1 VYCAHDRQLD
11 FNVALKVLPPGTIAD
26 ETARR
31 LFRKEALAL
40 AKLNHP
46 NIETDF
52 ESSTRRGLVSMFT
65 RLLILASFLACSA
78 GLALAQGGA
87 TGAITGTVH
96 DPSGGTIAGA
106 KVEIVSEATSQ
117 VVRDLTTDSSGSF
130 TATLLPVGSY
140 SVEVSAT
147 GFAKTKFSGALVRV
161 TETTQMT
168 AVLKVTQANEVVTV
182 SAEVTTI
189 NTADAAMGEALGSAA
204 VSTLPLPTQNFQ
216 QLLSLSTGASSDI
229 NNAGDLGRGTA
240 RIDVNGQR
248 ETNNNYLIEG
258 ISSAD
263 FGSGELTFTPIP
275 NANAIE
281 EFKVSTS
288 LYDATQGRNGGGNI
302 DAVLKTGANKYHF
315 DAWEF
320 FRNTSLDANDFF
332 LNGAGKPRPRIQQNI
347 FGADGGGPVGRK
359 ARLGYL
365 YLNYQ
370 GSRQRAGGSPGT
382 LINATVPVLP
392 DTRDEATLIKT
403 FFPNGLP
410 AGVTNLDPVA
420 VKLLNAQ
427 SNQFGGPFLFPKVPG
442 TPGFDNAGNLNTGL
456 LTISSV
462 GRYTEDQFLV
472 NWDRHFRGDKD
483 TLAWRFFWS
492 DSERFQPF
500 GADSF
505 QVQTGG
511 PAGENNL
518 NFPLDIP
525 LRGRFGSITE
535 THIFNNRL
543 ANEFRFGVNIIRDD
557 LLGQNTATAAQ
568 LGIVQPGG
576 SLGIDRFQLGSF
588 AFGPFPGSG
597 QFELSDSFI
606 VEDTMSWTRGSHTLR
621 FGGELDHTSMRRTL
635 NVIGNPLVFFV
646 PGAPFPVT
654 DFQNFLLGSPVV
666 ALGSGGAANHD
677 YRFPAYSVFAQ
688 DDYKATGRLTL
699 NLGFRLELV
708 GAPYDKL
715 CQIANVDTTAASTG
729 QPFVYG
735 SCVSRF
741 DIPGFTGNLN
751 RTLLRN
757 NYATVPEP
765 RIGFAYDLFGNH
777 RTVVRGGYGI
787 YANREDIGAVDNLSF
802 NPPFLVV
809 SVPSVLPAG
818 RLSCLFFVNQNCSG
832 PALIPGPGMVS
843 ANFVP
848 TPSFFQG
855 FPGGDTTQSPVFS
868 GNVNSFGGLAV
879 PLHWISATTQQ
890 WNLSV
895 ERDLGKNWFVSAG
908 YVGTKGT
915 HLRVTYDPDQANLV
929 SPQNPITLT
938 AQNGQKFTITQNT
951 IANAAARA
959 PFQPLGPSGF
969 EAFSPIANSIYH
981 SMQLTVAHHFAA
993 GLYLQSAYTYSR
1005 SIDDDSTVSVAF
1017 VSFFNDQNN
1026 PRGSRGL
1033 SDFDHRHRSITSFV
1047 YELPFYKNT
1056 GGIKGRAL
1064 GGWQTSGV
1072 LTVQS
1077 GAPFSVLDSGGG
1089 TALQLDGGSSFSAG
1103 FAPGFSCR
1111 NAVTPGSDESRL
1123 NNFVNPNAFVKAPV
1137 VGPDGSTG
1145 FGDVPRNCFIGPHQA
1160 NMDLSIGKTFRIAE
1174 TQAVL
1179 FRAEF
1184 LNVAN
1189 HPSFAN
1195 PPATDVE
1202 NPSSLAKI
1210 NSTIGNP
1217 RFIQF
1222 SLKYSF

>member
-1 VYCAHDRQLD
+1 MRVNGVQMST
-11 FNVALKVLPPGTIAD
+11 F
-26 ETARR
+26 
-31 LFRKEALAL
+31 
-40 AKLNHP
+40 AK
-46 NIETDF
+46 
-52 ESSTRRGLVSMFT
+52 
-65 RLLILASFLACSA
+65 LLILVSLLAFST

-87 TGAITGTVH
+87 TGAITGTVQ
-96 DPSGGTIAGA
+96 DPSGGLIASA
-106 KVEIVSEATSQ
+106 KVEIVSEATGQ

-140 SVEVSAT
+140 SVGVSAA
-147 GFAKTKFSGALVRV
+147 GFATTKFTGVLVRV
-161 TETTQMT
+161 TETTRMT
-168 AVLKVTQANEVVTV
+168 AALKVTQATETVTV
-182 SAEVTTI
+182 SAQVATI
-189 NTADAAMGEALGSAA
+189 NTANAATGEALDATT

-216 QLLSLSTGASSDI
+216 QLLALSTGASSDI
-229 NNAGDLGRGTA
+229 NNAGDLGRGSA
-240 RIDVNGQR
+240 RIMVNGQR
-248 ETNNNYLIEG
+248 ETNNNYSIEG

-263 FGSGELTFTPIP
+263 FASGELTFTPIP

-332 LNGAGKPRPRIQQNI
+332 LNEAGKPRPRIQQNI

-359 ARLGYL
+359 AQLGYF

-410 AGVTNLDPVA
+410 SGVTNLDPVA
-420 VKLLNAQ
+420 VILLNAQ

-483 TLAWRFFWS
+483 SLAWRFFWS

-511 PAGENNL
+511 PAAENNL

-606 VEDTMSWTRGSHTLR
+606 VEDTMSWTRASHTLR
-621 FGGELDHTSMRRTL
+621 FGGELDHTSMRRIL

-677 YRFPAYSVFAQ
+677 YRFPAYAFFAQ
-688 DDYKATGRLTL
+688 DDYKVTGRLTL

-735 SCVSRF
+735 SCVSQF
-741 DIPGFTGNLN
+741 KIPGFTGNLN

-777 RTVVRGGYGI
+777 KTVVRGGYGI

-809 SVPSVLPAG
+809 SGPAG
-818 RLSCLFFVNQNCSG
+818 PPPGSLSCLFFVNQNCSSA
-832 PALIPGPGMVS
+832 ALIPGPVVVS

-855 FPGGDTTQSPVFS
+855 FPGGDTTQAPIFGP
-868 GNVNSFGGLAV
+868 GNVNSFGALAV

-895 ERDLGKNWFVSAG
+895 ERDLGKNWFVSVG

-915 HLRVTYDPDQANLV
+915 HLRVTYDPDQASLV
-929 SPQNPITLT
+929 PPKGLTLT
-938 AQNGQKFTITQNT
+938 AQNGKTFTITQNT
-951 IANAAARA
+951 FANAPARA
-959 PFQPLGPSGF
+959 PYLPVAPSGF
-969 EAFSPIANSIYH
+969 EAFSPIADSQYH
-981 SMQLTVAHHFAA
+981 AVQATIAHHFAG

-1056 GGIKGRAL
+1056 GGIMGRAL

-1089 TALQLDGGSSFSAG
+1089 TALHLDGGSSFSAG

-1111 NAVTPGSDESRL
+1111 NAVTPGSAESRL

-1160 NMDLSIGKTFRIAE
+1160 NMDLSIGKTIRIAE
-1174 TQAVL
+1174 TQSVL

>member
-1 VYCAHDRQLD
+1 MRHWGRV
-11 FNVALKVLPPGTIAD
+11 V
-26 ETARR
+26 
-31 LFRKEALAL
+31 
-40 AKLNHP
+40 
-46 NIETDF
+46 
-52 ESSTRRGLVSMFT
+52 GLTLS
-65 RLLILASFLACSA
+65 LLFLAVRVA
-78 GLALAQGGA
+78 PQGGA
-87 TGAITGTVH
+87 TGAISGIVQ
-96 DPSGGTIAGA
+96 DPSGGVIGSA
-106 KVEIVSEATSQ
+106 KVEIVSDATGQ
-117 VVRDLTTDSSGSF
+117 IVRDLTTDSSGSF
-130 TATLLPVGSY
+130 TATFLPVGPY
-140 SVEVSAT
+140 SVEVSAA
-147 GFAKTKFSGALVRV
+147 GFATTKFTGVLVRV
-161 TETTQMT
+161 TETTRMT
-168 AVLKVTQANEVVTV
+168 AALKVTQATQTVTV
-182 SAEVTTI
+182 SAEVATI
-189 NTADAAMGEALGSAA
+189 NTANAATGEGLDSAT

-216 QLLSLSTGASSDI
+216 QLLALSTGASSDI

-240 RIDVNGQR
+240 RIMVNGQR
-248 ETNNNYLIEG
+248 ETNNNYSIEG

-263 FGSGELTFTPIP
+263 FASGELTFTPIP

-288 LYDATQGRNGGGNI
+288 LYDATLGRNGGGNI
-302 DAVLKTGANKYHF
+302 DAVLKSGAKKYHA

-320 FRNTSLDANDFF
+320 FRNTELDANDFF
-332 LNGAGKPRPRIQQNI
+332 LNEGGQPRPRIQQNI
-347 FGADGGGPVGRK
+347 FGADGGGPVGRN
-359 ARLGYL
+359 AQLGYV

-382 LINATVPVLP
+382 LINATIPVLP
-392 DTRDEATLIKT
+392 PQRDQATLIST
-403 FFPNGLP
+403 FFPSGLP

-427 SNQFGGPFLFPKVPG
+427 SNQFGGPFLFPTVPG
-442 TPGFDNAGNLNTGL
+442 VPGFNNSTGQFNTGT
-456 LTISSV
+456 LTIAAV
-462 GRYTEDQFLV
+462 GKFTENQFLV

-483 TLAWRFFWS
+483 SLAWRFFWS

-511 PAGENNL
+511 PAAANNL
-518 NFPLDIP
+518 NFPLQIP

-576 SLGIDRFQLGSF
+576 SLGIDRFQFGSF

-597 QFELSDSFI
+597 QFELGDSFI
-606 VEDTMSWTRGSHTLR
+606 VEDTMSWTRGPHTFR
-621 FGGELDHTSMRRTL
+621 FGGELDHTSLRRTL
-635 NVIGNPLVFFV
+635 NVIGNPLVFFT
-646 PGAPFPVT
+646 PPSNPALT
-654 DFQNFLLGSPVV
+654 DFQNFLVGSPTF

-677 YRFPAYSVFAQ
+677 YRLPAYAFFAQ

-699 NLGFRLELV
+699 NLGFRLEFV
-708 GAPYDKL
+708 GAPYDEL
-715 CQIANVDTTAASTG
+715 CQIANVDTTAAPTG

-741 DIPGFTGNLN
+741 KIPGFTGNLD
-751 RTLLRN
+751 RTVLRN

-777 RTVVRGGYGI
+777 KTVVRGGYGI

-809 SVPSVLPAG
+809 SVPAG
-818 RLSCLFFVNQNCSG
+818 PPPGSLSCLFFVNQNCSG
-832 PALIPGPGMVS
+832 AALIPGPGQVS
-843 ANFVP
+843 PAFVP
-848 TPSFFQG
+848 GPSFFQG
-855 FPGGDTTQSPVFS
+855 FPASCTLGNLAASTNPTECSPNFS
-868 GNVNSFGGLAV
+868 GNVTSFGALAI
-879 PLHWISATTQQ
+879 PLHWIAATTQQ

-895 ERDLGKNWFVSAG
+895 ERDLGKNWFVSVG

-929 SPQNPITLT
+929 SPQNSITLT
-938 AQNGQKFTITQNT
+938 AQGGPQNGQTFTITQNT
-951 IANAAARA
+951 TSNALARA
-959 PFQPLGPSGF
+959 PFQPLAPGGF

-981 SMQLTVAHHFAA
+981 SLQLTVAHHFAG
-993 GLYLQSAYTYSR
+993 GLYLQSAYTFSR

-1056 GGIKGRAL
+1056 GGIMGRAL

-1077 GAPFSVLDSGGG
+1077 GAPFSVLDSSGGS
-1089 TALQLDGGSSFSAG
+1089 ALALDGGTSFTPG

-1123 NNFVNPNAFVKAPV
+1123 NHFVNAAAFIKAPV

-1160 NMDLSIGKTFRIAE
+1160 NMDLSIGKTFRIGE
-1174 TQAVL
+1174 QQSVL

-1195 PPATDVE
+1195 PPAADVE
-1202 NPSSLAKI
+1202 NKSSLAKI
-1210 NSTIGNP
+1210 NSTVGNP
-1217 RFIQF
+1217 RLIQF

>member
-1 VYCAHDRQLD
+1 MST
-11 FNVALKVLPPGTIAD
+11 F
-26 ETARR
+26 
-31 LFRKEALAL
+31 
-40 AKLNHP
+40 AK
-46 NIETDF
+46 
-52 ESSTRRGLVSMFT
+52 
-65 RLLILASFLACSA
+65 LLILVSLLAFSTS
-78 GLALAQGGA
+78 LALAQGGA
-87 TGAITGTVH
+87 TGAITGTVQ
-96 DPSGGTIAGA
+96 DPSGGLIASA
-106 KVEIVSEATSQ
+106 KVKIVSEATGQ

-140 SVEVSAT
+140 SVGVSAV
-147 GFAKTKFSGALVRV
+147 GFATTKFTGVLVRV

-168 AVLKVTQANEVVTV
+168 AALKVTQATETVTV
-182 SAEVTTI
+182 SAEVATI
-189 NTADAAMGEALGSAA
+189 DTANAATGEALGATT

-216 QLLSLSTGASSDI
+216 QLLALSTGASSDI
-229 NNAGDLGRGTA
+229 NNGGDLGRGTA
-240 RIDVNGQR
+240 RIMVNGQR

-263 FGSGELTFTPIP
+263 FASGELTFTPIP

-288 LYDATQGRNGGGNI
+288 LYDATLGRNGGGNI
-302 DAVLKTGANKYHF
+302 DAVLKSGTNKYHA

-320 FRNTSLDANDFF
+320 FRNTVLDANDFF
-332 LNGAGKPRPRIQQNI
+332 LNGAATGVRQGRPIIKQNI
-347 FGADGGGPVGRK
+347 FGADFGSPVGPDAK
-359 ARLGYL
+359 LGYF
-365 YLNYQ
+365 YVNYQ

-382 LINATVPVLP
+382 LTNATIPYVPLA
-392 DTRDEATLIKT
+392 DRQSMTQLGMDC
-403 FFPNGLP
+403 GLSS
-410 AGVTNLDPVA
+410 VDPVA
-420 VKLLNAQ
+420 FKILQAK
-427 SNQFGGPFLFPKVPG
+427 SNQFGGGAGGYLYPLPTNVPATTACL
-442 TPGFDNAGNLNTGL
+442 TPVSFIVNT
-456 LTISSV
+456 V
-462 GRYTEDQFLV
+462 GKFTENQFLV

-483 TLAWRFFWS
+483 SLAWRFFWS
-492 DSERFQPF
+492 DSQRFQPF

-511 PAGENNL
+511 PAAENNL
-518 NFPLDIP
+518 NFPLTIP

-535 THIFNNRL
+535 THIFNNRM

-557 LLGQNTATAAQ
+557 LLGQNPVTAAQ
-568 LGIVQPGG
+568 VGIVQPGG
-576 SLGIDRFQLGSF
+576 GSGIDRFQFGSF
-588 AFGPFPGSG
+588 ALGPFPGSG

-606 VEDTMSWTRGSHTLR
+606 VSDTMSWTRGPHTFR
-621 FGGELDHTSMRRTL
+621 FGGELDHTSLRRVL
-635 NVIGNPLVFFV
+635 NVIGNPLVFFT
-646 PGAPFPVT
+646 PPSNPALT
-654 DFQNFLLGSPVV
+654 DFQNFLVGSPTF

-677 YRFPAYSVFAQ
+677 YRLPAYALFAQ
-688 DDYKATGRLTL
+688 DDYKVTGRLTM
-699 NLGFRLELV
+699 NLGLRFEFV

-715 CQIANVDTTAASTG
+715 CQIANIDTAAAAPPTG

-741 DIPGFTGNLN
+741 KIPGFTGNLD
-751 RTLLRN
+751 RTVLRN

-809 SVPSVLPAG
+809 SVPAG
-818 RLSCLFFVNQNCSG
+818 VPSGSLSCLFFLNQNCSG
-832 PALIPGPGMVS
+832 TALIPGPGQVS
-843 ANFVP
+843 QAFVP
-848 TPSFFQG
+848 VPSFFQG
-855 FPGGDTTQSPVFS
+855 FPASCTLANKAPSTDPTECSPNFS
-868 GNVNSFGGLAV
+868 GNVASFGALAV

-890 WNLSV
+890 WNLSI
-895 ERDLGKNWFVSAG
+895 ERDLGKNWFVSVG

-929 SPQNPITLT
+929 SPQNSIKLT
-938 AQNGQKFTITQNT
+938 ACGPPCGNGQTFTITQNT
-951 IANAAARA
+951 TTNAPARA
-959 PFQPLGPSGF
+959 PFQPLGPGGF

-993 GLYLQSAYTYSR
+993 GLYLQSAYTFSR

-1056 GGIKGRAL
+1056 GGIMGRAL

-1077 GAPFSVLDSGGG
+1077 GAPFSVLDSSGGS
-1089 TALQLDGGSSFSAG
+1089 ALALDGGTSFTPG

-1123 NNFVNPNAFVKAPV
+1123 NHFVNPAAFVPAPI
-1137 VGPDGSTG
+1137 VGPDGATG
-1145 FGDVPRNCFIGPHQA
+1145 FGNAPRNCFIGPHQA
-1160 NMDLSIGKTFRIAE
+1160 NMDLSVGKTIRIGE
-1174 TQAVL
+1174 HQSVL
-1179 FRAEF
+1179 FRTEF

-1195 PPATDVE
+1195 PPATDIE

-1210 NSTIGNP
+1210 NSTVGNP

>member
-1 VYCAHDRQLD
+1 
-11 FNVALKVLPPGTIAD
+11 
-26 ETARR
+26 
-31 LFRKEALAL
+31 
-40 AKLNHP
+40 
-46 NIETDF
+46 
-52 ESSTRRGLVSMFT
+52 MFT
-65 RLLILASFLACSA
+65 RLLILASFLACSD

-106 KVEIVSEATSQ
+106 KVEIVSEATNQ

-168 AVLKVTQANEVVTV
+168 ALLKVTQATEVVTV
-182 SAEVTTI
+182 SAEVATI
-189 NTADAAMGEALGSAA
+189 NTADATTGEALGAA
-204 VSTLPLPTQNFQ
+204 TVSTLPLPTQNFQ

-263 FGSGELTFTPIP
+263 FANGELTFTPIP
-275 NANAIE
+275 NANAIQ

-302 DAVLKTGANKYHF
+302 DAVLKTGTSKYHA

-320 FRNTSLDANDFF
+320 FRNTDLDANDFF
-332 LNGAGKPRPRIQQNI
+332 LNGAGTGVRQPRPRIQQNI
-347 FGADGGGPVGRK
+347 FGADGGGPV
-359 ARLGYL
+359 ARNAQFGYL

-370 GSRQRAGGSPGT
+370 GSRQRASGSPGT
-382 LINATVPVLP
+382 LTNATIPYVPLA
-392 DTRDEATLIKT
+392 DRQSMAQLETDC
-403 FFPNGLP
+403 
-410 AGVTNLDPVA
+410 GVSSVDPVA
-420 VKLLNAQ
+420 LKMLQAK
-427 SNQFGGPFLFPKVPG
+427 SNQFGGGAGGFLYPLPTNVPATTACL
-442 TPGFDNAGNLNTGL
+442 TPVSFIVT
-456 LTISSV
+456 SV
-462 GRYTEDQFLV
+462 GKFTENQFLV

-483 TLAWRFFWS
+483 SLAWRFFWS

-511 PAGENNL
+511 PAAENNL
-518 NFPLDIP
+518 NFPLTIP

-543 ANEFRFGVNIIRDD
+543 ANEFRFGVNVIRDD

-576 SLGIDRFQLGSF
+576 SAGIDRFQFGSF

-606 VEDTMSWTRGSHTLR
+606 LEDTLSWTRGPHTFR
-621 FGGELDHTSMRRTL
+621 FGGELDHTSLRRAL
-635 NVIGNPLVFFV
+635 NVIGNPLVFFT
-646 PGAPFPVT
+646 PPSDPALT
-654 DFQNFLLGSPVV
+654 DFQNFLVGSPTV

-677 YRFPAYSVFAQ
+677 YRLPAYALFAQ
-688 DDYKATGRLTL
+688 DDYKVTGRLTL
-699 NLGFRLELV
+699 NLGFRVEFV
-708 GAPYDKL
+708 GAPYDTL

-735 SCVSRF
+735 TCVSRF
-741 DIPGFTGNLN
+741 KIPGFTGNLDH
-751 RTLLRN
+751 TALRN
-757 NYATVPEP
+757 NFATVPEP

-777 RTVVRGGYGI
+777 KTVVRGGYGI

-809 SVPSVLPAG
+809 GVTGGPPGS
-818 RLSCLFFVNQNCSG
+818 LSCLFFQGQNCTN
-832 PALIPGPGMVS
+832 PPLIPGPGQVS
-843 ANFVP
+843 PAFVP
-848 TPSFFQG
+848 VPSFFQG
-855 FPGGDTTQSPVFS
+855 FPGGDTTQAPIFS

-879 PLHWISATTQQ
+879 PLHWISGTTQQ

-895 ERDLGKNWFVSAG
+895 ERDLGKNWFVSVG

-915 HLRVTYDPDQANLV
+915 HLRVTYDPDQANLA
-929 SPQNPITLT
+929 SAQNPIKVT
-938 AQNGQKFTITQNT
+938 AQNGQTFTITQNT
-951 IANAAARA
+951 TANAPARA
-959 PFQPLGPSGF
+959 PFQPLAPGGF

-981 SMQLTVAHHFAA
+981 SMQLSVAHHFAG
-993 GLYLQSAYTYSR
+993 GLYLQSAYTYSK

-1056 GGIKGRAL
+1056 GGIMARAL

-1077 GAPFSVLDSGGG
+1077 GSPFSVLDSSGGS
-1089 TALQLDGGSSFSAG
+1089 ALALDGGTSFTPG
-1103 FAPGFSCR
+1103 FATGFSCR

-1123 NNFVNPNAFVKAPV
+1123 NGFVQLAAFVKAPV

-1160 NMDLSIGKTFRIAE
+1160 NMDLSLGKTIRIGE
-1174 TQAVL
+1174 LQSVL

-1195 PPATDVE
+1195 PPATDIE
-1202 NPSSLAKI
+1202 NRSSLAKI

>member
-1 VYCAHDRQLD
+1 
-11 FNVALKVLPPGTIAD
+11 
-26 ETARR
+26 
-31 LFRKEALAL
+31 
-40 AKLNHP
+40 
-46 NIETDF
+46 
-52 ESSTRRGLVSMFT
+52 MFT
-65 RLLILASFLACSA
+65 RLLILASFLACSD

-106 KVEIVSEATSQ
+106 KVEIVSEATNQ

-161 TETTQMT
+161 TEITQMT
-168 AVLKVTQANEVVTV
+168 ALLKVTQATEVVTV
-182 SAEVTTI
+182 SAEVATI
-189 NTADAAMGEALGSAA
+189 NTADATTGEALGAA
-204 VSTLPLPTQNFQ
+204 TVSTLPLPTQNFQ

-263 FGSGELTFTPIP
+263 FANGELTFTPIP
-275 NANAIE
+275 NANAIQ

-302 DAVLKTGANKYHF
+302 DAVLKTGTSKYHA

-320 FRNTSLDANDFF
+320 FRNTDLDANDFF
-332 LNGAGKPRPRIQQNI
+332 LNGAGTGVRQPRPRIQQNI
-347 FGADGGGPVGRK
+347 FGADGGGPL
-359 ARLGYL
+359 ARNAQFGYL

-370 GSRQRAGGSPGT
+370 GSRQRASGSPGT
-382 LINATVPVLP
+382 LTNATIPYVPLA
-392 DTRDEATLIKT
+392 DRQSMTQLETDC
-403 FFPNGLP
+403 
-410 AGVTNLDPVA
+410 GVSSVDPVA
-420 VKLLNAQ
+420 LKMLQAK
-427 SNQFGGPFLFPKVPG
+427 SNQFGGGAGGFLYPLPTNVPATTACL
-442 TPGFDNAGNLNTGL
+442 TPVSFIVT
-456 LTISSV
+456 SV
-462 GRYTEDQFLV
+462 GKFTENQFLV

-483 TLAWRFFWS
+483 SLAWRFFWS

-511 PAGENNL
+511 PAAENNL
-518 NFPLDIP
+518 NFPLTIP

-543 ANEFRFGVNIIRDD
+543 ANEFRFGVNVIRDD

-576 SLGIDRFQLGSF
+576 SAGIDRFQFGSF

-606 VEDTMSWTRGSHTLR
+606 LEDTLSWTRGPHTFR
-621 FGGELDHTSMRRTL
+621 FGGELNHTSLRRTL
-635 NVIGNPLVFFV
+635 NVIGNPLVFFT
-646 PGAPFPVT
+646 PPSDPALT
-654 DFQNFLLGSPVV
+654 DFQNFLVGSPTV

-677 YRFPAYSVFAQ
+677 YRLPAYALFAQ
-688 DDYKATGRLTL
+688 DDYKVTGRLTL
-699 NLGFRLELV
+699 NLGFRVEFV
-708 GAPYDKL
+708 GAPYDTL

-735 SCVSRF
+735 TCVSRF
-741 DIPGFTGNLN
+741 KIPGFTGNLEH
-751 RTLLRN
+751 TALRN

-777 RTVVRGGYGI
+777 KTVVRGGYGI

-809 SVPSVLPAG
+809 AVTGGPPGS
-818 RLSCLFFVNQNCSG
+818 LSCLFFQGQNCTN
-832 PALIPGPGMVS
+832 PPLIPGPGQVS
-843 ANFVP
+843 PAFVP
-848 TPSFFQG
+848 VPSFFQG
-855 FPGGDTTQSPVFS
+855 FPGGDTTQAPIFS

-879 PLHWISATTQQ
+879 PLHWISGTTQQ

-895 ERDLGKNWFVSAG
+895 ERDLGKNWFVSVG
-908 YVGTKGT
+908 YVGTRGT
-915 HLRVTYDPDQANLV
+915 HLRVTYDPDQANLA
-929 SPQNPITLT
+929 SPQNPIKVT
-938 AQNGQKFTITQNT
+938 AQNGQTFTITQNT
-951 IANAAARA
+951 TANAPARA
-959 PFQPLGPSGF
+959 PFQPLAPGGF

-981 SMQLTVAHHFAA
+981 SMQFSVAHHFTG
-993 GLYLQSAYTYSR
+993 GLYLQSAYTYSK

-1056 GGIKGRAL
+1056 GGIMGRAL

-1077 GAPFSVLDSGGG
+1077 GAPFSVLDSSGGS
-1089 TALQLDGGSSFSAG
+1089 ALALDGGTSFTPG
-1103 FAPGFSCR
+1103 FATGFSCR

-1123 NNFVNPNAFVKAPV
+1123 NGFVQLAAFVKAPV

-1160 NMDLSIGKTFRIAE
+1160 NMDLSLGKTIRIGE
-1174 TQAVL
+1174 RQSVL

-1195 PPATDVE
+1195 PPATDIE
-1202 NPSSLAKI
+1202 NQSSLAKI

>member
-1 VYCAHDRQLD
+1 MTTFKNFFVGA
-11 FNVALKVLPPGTIAD
+11 I
-26 ETARR
+26 
-31 LFRKEALAL
+31 
-40 AKLNHP
+40 
-46 NIETDF
+46 
-52 ESSTRRGLVSMFT
+52 
-65 RLLILASFLACSA
+65 LILVVSISA
-78 GLALAQGGA
+78 ARIMAQGGA
-87 TGAITGTVH
+87 TGAISGTVQ
-96 DPSGGTIAGA
+96 DPSGGVIASA
-106 KVEIVSEATSQ
+106 KVVIVSEATGQ
-117 VVRDLTTDSSGSF
+117 VVRDLTADSSGSF

-140 SVEVSAT
+140 SVGVSAA
-147 GFAKTKFSGALVRV
+147 GFATTKFTGVLVRV
-161 TETTQMT
+161 TETTRMT
-168 AVLKVTQANEVVTV
+168 AALKVTQATETVTV
-182 SAEVTTI
+182 SAEVATI
-189 NTADAAMGEALGSAA
+189 NTANAATGEALDAIT

-216 QLLSLSTGASSDI
+216 QLLALSTGASSDI

-240 RIDVNGQR
+240 RIEVNGQR
-248 ETNNNYLIEG
+248 ETNNNYSIEG

-263 FGSGELTFTPIP
+263 FASGELTFTPIP

-288 LYDATQGRNGGGNI
+288 LYDATLGRNGGGNI
-302 DAVLKTGANKYHF
+302 DAVLKSGTKKYHA

-320 FRNTSLDANDFF
+320 FRNTDLDANDFF
-332 LNGAGKPRPRIQQNI
+332 LNKARQPRPRIQQNI
-347 FGADGGGPVGRK
+347 FGADGGGPVGRN
-359 ARLGYL
+359 AQLGYV

-382 LINATVPVLP
+382 LISATIPVLP
-392 DTRDEATLIKT
+392 TTPAPSCASPNPRDPCTLIAT
-403 FFPNGLP
+403 FFPSGLP
-410 AGVTNLDPVA
+410 TGASKLDPVA

-427 SNQFGGPFLFPKVPG
+427 SNQFGGPFLFPTVPG
-442 TPGFDNAGNLNTGL
+442 TPGLDSFGNANTGP
-456 LTISSV
+456 LTLAAV
-462 GRYTEDQFLV
+462 GKFREDQFMV

-483 TLAWRFFWS
+483 SLAWRFFWS

-511 PAGENNL
+511 AAAANNL
-518 NFPLDIP
+518 NFPLTIP

-557 LLGQNTATAAQ
+557 LLGQNPVTAAQ

-588 AFGPFPGSG
+588 AFGTFPGAG
-597 QFELSDSFI
+597 QLALSDSFV
-606 VEDTMSWTRGSHTLR
+606 VEDTLSWTRGPHTFR
-621 FGGELDHTSMRRTL
+621 FGGELDHTSLRRIL

-646 PGAPFPVT
+646 PGAPFPVK

-666 ALGSGGAANHD
+666 ALGSGGVANHD
-677 YRFPAYSVFAQ
+677 YRLPAYAFFAQ

-699 NLGFRLELV
+699 NLGFRVEFV
-708 GAPYDKL
+708 GAPYDEL
-715 CQIANVDTTAASTG
+715 CQIANVDPTAAPTG
-729 QPFVYG
+729 QPFVYP

-741 DIPGFTGNLN
+741 KIPGFTGNLN
-751 RTLLRN
+751 RTALRN

-765 RIGFAYDLFGNH
+765 RIGFAYDLFGNNK
-777 RTVVRGGYGI
+777 TVVRGGYGI

-802 NPPFLVV
+802 NPPFLDVAV
-809 SVPSVLPAG
+809 TSPAPAG
-818 RLSCLFFVNQNCSG
+818 SLSCLFFQGQNCSN
-832 PALIPGPGMVS
+832 PALIPGPGVVS

-848 TPSFFQG
+848 TPTFFQG
-855 FPGGDTTQSPVFS
+855 FPGGDTTASPIFGP
-868 GNVNSFGGLAV
+868 GNVASFGSLAI
-879 PLHWISATTQQ
+879 PLHWTAATTQQ

-895 ERDLGKNWFVSAG
+895 ERDLGKNWFVSVG

-929 SPQNPITLT
+929 
-938 AQNGQKFTITQNT
+938 
-951 IANAAARA
+951 NAPARA

-981 SMQLTVAHHFAA
+981 SLQLTVAHHFAG

-1005 SIDDDSTVSVAF
+1005 SIDNDSTVSVAF

-1056 GGIKGRAL
+1056 GGVMGRAL

-1089 TALQLDGGSSFSAG
+1089 TALQLDGGSSFTPG

-1111 NAVTPGSDESRL
+1111 NAVTRGSDESRL
-1123 NNFVNPNAFVKAPV
+1123 NHFVSAAAFVLAPV

-1160 NMDLSIGKTFRIAE
+1160 NMDLSVGKTFRIAE
-1174 TQAVL
+1174 TQSVL
-1179 FRAEF
+1179 FRTEF

-1195 PPATDVE
+1195 PPAADVE

-1217 RFIQF
+1217 RLIQF

>member
-1 VYCAHDRQLD
+1 
-11 FNVALKVLPPGTIAD
+11 
-26 ETARR
+26 
-31 LFRKEALAL
+31 
-40 AKLNHP
+40 
-46 NIETDF
+46 
-52 ESSTRRGLVSMFT
+52 VSMFT

-78 GLALAQGGA
+78 ALALAQGGA
-87 TGAITGTVH
+87 TGAITGTVQ
-96 DPSGGTIAGA
+96 DPSGGIIAGA

-161 TETTQMT
+161 TETTRMT
-168 AVLKVTQANEVVTV
+168 AVLKVTQATEVVTV

-189 NTADAAMGEALGSAA
+189 NTADATTGEALGAAA

-216 QLLSLSTGASSDI
+216 QLLSLSTGASSDL

-302 DAVLKTGANKYHF
+302 NAVLKTGANKYHV

-320 FRNTSLDANDFF
+320 FRNTALDANDFF
-332 LNGAGKPRPRIQQNI
+332 LNEAGKPRPRIQQNI
-347 FGADGGGPVGRK
+347 FGADGGGPVGRNAK
-359 ARLGYL
+359 LGYL

-382 LINATVPVLP
+382 LINATIPVLP
-392 DTRDEATLIKT
+392 DVRDEATLIKT

-442 TPGFDNAGNLNTGL
+442 TPGFDSAGNLNTGL

-483 TLAWRFFWS
+483 SLAWRFFWS

-511 PAGENNL
+511 PAAENNL

-606 VEDTMSWTRGSHTLR
+606 VGDTMSWTRGSHTLR
-621 FGGELDHTSMRRTL
+621 FGGEVDHTSMRRSL

-677 YRFPAYSVFAQ
+677 YRFPAYGVFAQ
-688 DDYKATGRLTL
+688 DDYKVTGRLTL
-699 NLGFRLELV
+699 NLGFRLEVV

-741 DIPGFTGNLN
+741 KIPGFTGNLN

-765 RIGFAYDLFGNH
+765 RIGFAYDLFGDH
-777 RTVVRGGYGI
+777 RTVLRGGYGI

-818 RLSCLFFVNQNCSG
+818 SLSCLFFVNQNCSG

-855 FPGGDTTQSPVFS
+855 FPGGDTTQAPIFGP
-868 GNVNSFGGLAV
+868 GNVNSFGALAV

-938 AQNGQKFTITQNT
+938 AQNGQKFAITQNT

-981 SMQLTVAHHFAA
+981 SMQLTVAHHFAG

-1005 SIDDDSTVSVAF
+1005 SIDNDSTVSVAF

-1072 LTVQS
+1072 LTMQS

-1111 NAVTPGSDESRL
+1111 NALTPGSDESRL

-1160 NMDLSIGKTFRIAE
+1160 NMDLSIGKTIRIAE
-1174 TQAVL
+1174 TQSVL

>member
-1 VYCAHDRQLD
+1 V
-11 FNVALKVLPPGTIAD
+11 IA
-26 ETARR
+26 
-31 LFRKEALAL
+31 
-40 AKLNHP
+40 
-46 NIETDF
+46 
-52 ESSTRRGLVSMFT
+52 S
-65 RLLILASFLACSA
+65 
-78 GLALAQGGA
+78 
-87 TGAITGTVH
+87 
-96 DPSGGTIAGA
+96 A
-106 KVEIVSEATSQ
+106 KVEIVSEATGQ
-117 VVRDLTTDSSGSF
+117 VVRDLTADSSGSF

-140 SVEVSAT
+140 SVGVSAA
-147 GFAKTKFSGALVRV
+147 GFATTKFTGVLVRV
-161 TETTQMT
+161 TETTRMT
-168 AVLKVTQANEVVTV
+168 AALKVTQATETVIV
-182 SAEVTTI
+182 SAEVATV
-189 NTADAAMGEALGSAA
+189 NTANAATGEALDATT

-216 QLLSLSTGASSDI
+216 QLLALSTGASSDI

-240 RIDVNGQR
+240 RIMVNGQR
-248 ETNNNYLIEG
+248 ETNNNYSIEG

-263 FGSGELTFTPIP
+263 FASGELTFTPIP

-302 DAVLKTGANKYHF
+302 DAVLKSGTKKYHA

-320 FRNTSLDANDFF
+320 FRNTDLDANDFF
-332 LNGAGKPRPRIQQNI
+332 LNKAGQPRPRIQQNI
-347 FGADGGGPVGRK
+347 FGADGGGPVGRN
-359 ARLGYL
+359 AQLGYL

-382 LINATVPVLP
+382 LINATIPVLP
-392 DTRDEATLIKT
+392 ANRSAASLESAFSFPGSANCPAETLTQI
-403 FFPNGLP
+403 
-410 AGVTNLDPVA
+410 DPVSLA
-420 VKLLNAQ
+420 LLNAKG
-427 SNQFGGPFLFPKVPG
+427 SQFGGDANGLLIPSLPG
-442 TPGFDNAGNLNTGL
+442 TPGVTVTFNPATGTCSTSLNSAT
-456 LTISSV
+456 LTLAAV
-462 GRYTEDQFLV
+462 GRFREDQFMV

-483 TLAWRFFWS
+483 SLAWRFFWS

-511 PAGENNL
+511 PAAQNNL
-518 NFPLDIP
+518 NFPLTIP

-557 LLGQNTATAAQ
+557 LLGKNPVTAAQ
-568 LGIVQPGG
+568 VGIVQPGG

-588 AFGPFPGSG
+588 AIGPFPGSG
-597 QFELSDSFI
+597 QLALSDSFV
-606 VEDTMSWTRGSHTLR
+606 VEDTLSWTRGPHTFR
-621 FGGELDHTSMRRTL
+621 FGGELDHTSLRRIL
-635 NVIGNPLVFFV
+635 NVIGNPLVFFT
-646 PGAPFPVT
+646 PPSNPALT
-654 DFQNFLLGSPVV
+654 DFQNFLVGSPTF

-677 YRFPAYSVFAQ
+677 YRLPAYAFFAQ

-699 NLGFRLELV
+699 NLGFRLEFV
-708 GAPYDKL
+708 GAPYDEL
-715 CQIANVDTTAASTG
+715 CQIANVDTTAAPTG

-741 DIPGFTGNLN
+741 KIPGFTGNLD
-751 RTLLRN
+751 RTVMRN

-777 RTVVRGGYGI
+777 KTVVRGGYGI

-809 SVPSVLPAG
+809 SVPAG
-818 RLSCLFFVNQNCSG
+818 PPPGSLSCLFFVNQNCSG
-832 PALIPGPGMVS
+832 AALIPGPGQVS
-843 ANFVP
+843 PAFVP
-848 TPSFFQG
+848 VPSFFQG
-855 FPGGDTTQSPVFS
+855 FPASCTLGNLAASTDPTECSPNFS
-868 GNVNSFGGLAV
+868 GNVTSFGALAI
-879 PLHWISATTQQ
+879 PLHWIAATTQQ

-895 ERDLGKNWFVSAG
+895 ERDLGKNWFVSVG

-929 SPQNPITLT
+929 SPQKPLTLT
-938 AQNGQKFTITQNT
+938 AQNGQTFTITQNT
-951 IANAAARA
+951 TSNALARA
-959 PFQPLGPSGF
+959 PFQPLAPGGF
-969 EAFSPIANSIYH
+969 EAFSPIADSQYH
-981 SMQLTVAHHFAA
+981 ALQATLAHHFAG

-1056 GGIKGRAL
+1056 GGIMGRAL

-1077 GAPFSVLDSGGG
+1077 GAPFSVLDSSGGS
-1089 TALQLDGGSSFSAG
+1089 ALALDGGTSFTPG

-1123 NNFVNPNAFVKAPV
+1123 NHFVNPAAFIKAPV

-1145 FGDVPRNCFIGPHQA
+1145 FGDAPRNCFIGPHQA
-1160 NMDLSIGKTFRIAE
+1160 NMDLSVGKTFRIGE
-1174 TQAVL
+1174 TQSVL

-1184 LNVAN
+1184 LNLAN

-1195 PPATDVE
+1195 PAAADIE

-1210 NSTIGNP
+1210 NSTVGNP
-1217 RFIQF
+1217 RLIQF
-1222 SLKYSF
+1222 SLKWSY

>member
-1 VYCAHDRQLD
+1 MRANGVQMST
-11 FNVALKVLPPGTIAD
+11 F
-26 ETARR
+26 
-31 LFRKEALAL
+31 
-40 AKLNHP
+40 AK
-46 NIETDF
+46 
-52 ESSTRRGLVSMFT
+52 
-65 RLLILASFLACSA
+65 LLILVSLLAFST

-87 TGAITGTVH
+87 SGAITGTVQ
-96 DPSGGTIAGA
+96 DPSGGLIASA
-106 KVEIVSEATSQ
+106 KVEIVSEATGQ

-130 TATLLPVGSY
+130 TATLLPVSTY
-140 SVEVSAT
+140 RLEVSKA
-147 GFAKTKFSGALVRV
+147 GFATTKFPGIEVRV
-161 TETTQMT
+161 TETTRMT
-168 AVLKVTQANEVVTV
+168 AVLRVAKVSEVVTV
-182 SAEVTTI
+182 SAEVATIETT
-189 NTADAAMGEALGSAA
+189 TATTGQALGTTAIS
-204 VSTLPLPTQNFQ
+204 SLPLPTQNFQ
-216 QLLSLSTGASSDI
+216 QLLALSTGASSDI
-229 NNAGDLGRGTA
+229 NNGGDLGRGTA
-240 RIDVNGQR
+240 RIMVNGQR

-263 FGSGELTFTPIP
+263 FASGELTFTPIP

-302 DAVLKTGANKYHF
+302 DAVLKNGTNKYHF

-320 FRNTSLDANDFF
+320 FRNTELDANDFF
-332 LNGAGKPRPRIQQNI
+332 LNKAGRPRPRIQQNI
-347 FGADGGGPVGRK
+347 FGADGGGPVGRN
-359 ARLGYL
+359 AQFGYF

-382 LINATVPVLP
+382 LTNATIPVVPP
-392 DTRDEATLIKT
+392 QRDEGTLIST

-410 AGVTNLDPVA
+410 AGVSNLDPVA

-427 SNQFGGPFLFPKVPG
+427 SNQFGGPFLFPTVPG
-442 TPGFDNAGNLNTGL
+442 TPGLDNAGNVNTGS
-456 LTISSV
+456 LTLAAV
-462 GRYTEDQFLV
+462 GRFTENQFLV

-483 TLAWRFFWS
+483 SLAWRFFWS

-511 PAGENNL
+511 PAAANNL
-518 NFPLDIP
+518 NFPLQIP

-557 LLGQNTATAAQ
+557 LLGQNTVTAAQ

-588 AFGPFPGSG
+588 AFGTFPGSG
-597 QFELSDSFI
+597 QLALSDSFV
-606 VEDTMSWTRGSHTLR
+606 VEDTMSWTRGPHTFR
-621 FGGELDHTSMRRTL
+621 FGGELDHTSLRRIL
-635 NVIGNPLVFFV
+635 NVIGNPLVFFTPPNI
-646 PGAPFPVT
+646 PGLT
-654 DFQNFLLGSPVV
+654 DFQNFLVGSPTF

-677 YRFPAYSVFAQ
+677 YRLPAYDFFAQ

-699 NLGFRLELV
+699 NLGFRLEFV

-715 CQIANVDTTAASTG
+715 CQIANIDPAAAQTG
-729 QPFVYG
+729 QPFAYP

-741 DIPGFTGNLN
+741 KIPGFTGNLN
-751 RTLLRN
+751 RTALRN

-765 RIGFAYDLFGNH
+765 RIGFAYDLFGDH
-777 RTVVRGGYGI
+777 KTVVRGGYGI

-809 SVPSVLPAG
+809 SVPVAPPPGS
-818 RLSCLFFVNQNCSG
+818 LSCLFFVNQNCSG
-832 PALIPGPGMVS
+832 AALIPGPGVVS

-855 FPGGDTTQSPVFS
+855 FPGGDTTQSPIFGP
-868 GNVNSFGGLAV
+868 GNVNSFGALAI
-879 PLHWISATTQQ
+879 PLHWIAATTQQ

-915 HLRVTYDPDQANLV
+915 HLRVTYNPNQANLV
-929 SPQNPITLT
+929 SPQNPIKLT
-938 AQNGQKFTITQNT
+938 AQGGPQNGQTFTITQNT
-951 IANAAARA
+951 FANAPARA

-969 EAFSPIANSIYH
+969 EAFSPNANSIYH

-1056 GGIKGRAL
+1056 GGIMGRAL

-1077 GAPFSVLDSGGG
+1077 GAPFSVLDSSGGSVF
-1089 TALQLDGGSSFSAG
+1089 ASDGGSPFTPG

-1111 NAVTPGSDESRL
+1111 NAVTRGSDESRL
-1123 NNFVNPNAFVKAPV
+1123 NHFVNPAAFQPAPM
-1137 VGPDGSTG
+1137 VGSDGSTG

-1160 NMDLSIGKTFRIAE
+1160 NMDLSVGKTFRIGE
-1174 TQAVL
+1174 QQSVL
-1179 FRAEF
+1179 FRTEF
-1184 LNVAN
+1184 LNLAN

-1195 PPATDVE
+1195 PAAADVE

-1210 NSTIGNP
+1210 NSTVGNP
-1217 RFIQF
+1217 RLIQF

>member
-1 VYCAHDRQLD
+1 MS
-11 FNVALKVLPPGTIAD
+11 T
-26 ETARR
+26 
-31 LFRKEALAL
+31 L
-40 AKLNHP
+40 AK
-46 NIETDF
+46 F
-52 ESSTRRGLVSMFT
+52 FT
-65 RLLILASFLACSA
+65 SLFVLIFLLGSA
-78 GLALAQGGA
+78 EQICAQGGA
-87 TGAITGTVH
+87 TGAITGTVQ
-96 DPSGGTIAGA
+96 DPSGGLIASA
-106 KVEIVSEATSQ
+106 KVEIVSEATGQ
-117 VVRDLTTDSSGSF
+117 VVRDLITDSSGSF

-140 SVEVSAT
+140 SVGVSAA
-147 GFAKTKFSGALVRV
+147 GFATTKFTGVLVRV
-161 TETTQMT
+161 TETTRMT
-168 AVLKVTQANEVVTV
+168 AALKVTQATETVTV
-182 SAEVTTI
+182 SAEVATI
-189 NTADAAMGEALGSAA
+189 NTANASTGEALDSTT
-204 VSTLPLPTQNFQ
+204 VSTLPSPTQNFQ
-216 QLLSLSTGASSDI
+216 QLLALSTGASSDI
-229 NNAGDLGRGTA
+229 NNAGDLGRGAA
-240 RIDVNGQR
+240 RIEVNGQR
-248 ETNNNYLIEG
+248 ETNNNYSIEG

-263 FGSGELTFTPIP
+263 FASGELTFTPIP

-288 LYDATQGRNGGGNI
+288 LYDATLGRNGGGNI
-302 DAVLKTGANKYHF
+302 DAVLRSGTKKYHA

-320 FRNTSLDANDFF
+320 FRNTNLDANDFF
-332 LNGAGKPRPRIQQNI
+332 LNGAGTGVRQPRPRIQQNI
-347 FGADGGGPVGRK
+347 FGADGGGPVGRD
-359 ARLGYL
+359 AQFGYF
-365 YLNYQ
+365 YVNYQ

-382 LINATVPVLP
+382 LINTTVPVLP
-392 DTRDEATLIKT
+392 ADRSKGNLESV
-403 FFPNGLP
+403 FNVPNI
-410 AGVTNLDPVA
+410 DPVA
-420 VKLLNAQ
+420 LALLNAQ
-427 SNQFGGPFLFPKVPG
+427 SNQFGGPFLFPTVPG
-442 TPGFDNAGNLNTGL
+442 TPGLTAGSVNTGP
-456 LTISSV
+456 LTIAAV
-462 GRYTEDQFLV
+462 GKYTENQFLV

-483 TLAWRFFWS
+483 SLAFRFFWS

-511 PAGENNL
+511 AAAENNL
-518 NFPLDIP
+518 NFPLQIP

-576 SLGIDRFQLGSF
+576 GLGIDRFQFGSF

-606 VEDTMSWTRGSHTLR
+606 VADTMSWTRGPHTFR
-621 FGGELDHTSMRRTL
+621 FGGELDHTSLRRVL
-635 NVIGNPLVFFV
+635 NVIGNPLVFFT
-646 PGAPFPVT
+646 PPSNPALT
-654 DFQNFLLGSPVV
+654 DFQNFLVGSPTF

-677 YRFPAYSVFAQ
+677 YRLPAYALFAQ
-688 DDYKATGRLTL
+688 DDYKATNRLTL
-699 NLGFRLELV
+699 NLGLRFEFV
-708 GAPYDKL
+708 GAPYDEL
-715 CQIANVDTTAASTG
+715 CQIANVDTTAAPTG

-735 SCVSRF
+735 SCVSKF
-741 DIPGFTGNLN
+741 KIPGFTGNLD
-751 RTLLRN
+751 RTVMRN

-777 RTVVRGGYGI
+777 KTVVRGGYGI

-809 SVPSVLPAG
+809 SVPAG
-818 RLSCLFFVNQNCSG
+818 PPPGSLSCLFFVKQNCSG
-832 PALIPGPGMVS
+832 TALIPGPGQVS
-843 ANFVP
+843 PAFVP
-848 TPSFFQG
+848 VPSFFQG
-855 FPGGDTTQSPVFS
+855 FPASCTLGNGAASTDPTECSPSFS
-868 GNVNSFGGLAV
+868 GNVASFGALAI
-879 PLHWISATTQQ
+879 PLHWIAATTQQ

-951 IANAAARA
+951 TSNGPARA
-959 PFQPLGPSGF
+959 PFQPLGPGGF

-981 SMQLTVAHHFAA
+981 SMQLTVAHHFAG

-1056 GGIKGRAL
+1056 GGIMGRAL
-1064 GGWQTSGV
+1064 GGWQASGV

-1077 GAPFSVLDSGGG
+1077 GAPFSVLDSSGGS
-1089 TALQLDGGSSFSAG
+1089 AFQLDGGTSFTPG
-1103 FAPGFSCR
+1103 FASGRNCR
-1111 NAVTPGSDESRL
+1111 NAVTPGGDEARL
-1123 NNFVNPNAFVKAPV
+1123 NHFVDPNAFVFAPV

-1145 FGDVPRNCFIGPHQA
+1145 FGNAPRNCFIGPHQA
-1160 NMDLSIGKTFRIAE
+1160 NMDLSIGKTFRIGE
-1174 TQAVL
+1174 QQSLL
-1179 FRAEF
+1179 FRTEF
-1184 LNVAN
+1184 LNLAN
-1189 HPSFAN
+1189 HPSFAI
-1195 PPATDVE
+1195 PAAADVR

-1210 NSTIGNP
+1210 NSTVGNP

-1222 SLKYSF
+1222 SLKWSY

>member
-1 VYCAHDRQLD
+1 MST
-11 FNVALKVLPPGTIAD
+11 F
-26 ETARR
+26 
-31 LFRKEALAL
+31 
-40 AKLNHP
+40 AK
-46 NIETDF
+46 
-52 ESSTRRGLVSMFT
+52 
-65 RLLILASFLACSA
+65 LLILVSFFACSN

-87 TGAITGTVH
+87 TGAITGIVQ
-96 DPSGGTIAGA
+96 DPSGGVIASA
-106 KVEIVSEATSQ
+106 KVEIVSEATGQ

-140 SVEVSAT
+140 SVGVSAA
-147 GFAKTKFSGALVRV
+147 GFATTKFTGVLVRV
-161 TETTQMT
+161 TETTRMT
-168 AVLKVTQANEVVTV
+168 AALKVTQTTEIVTV
-182 SAEVTTI
+182 SAEVATI
-189 NTADAAMGEALGSAA
+189 NTANAATGEALDSTT

-216 QLLSLSTGASSDI
+216 QLLALSTGASSDI
-229 NNAGDLGRGTA
+229 NNAGDLGRGAA
-240 RIDVNGQR
+240 RIEVNGQR
-248 ETNNNYLIEG
+248 ETNNNYSIEG

-263 FGSGELTFTPIP
+263 FASGELTFTPIP

-288 LYDATQGRNGGGNI
+288 LYDATLGRNGGGNI
-302 DAVLKTGANKYHF
+302 DAVLKSGTNKYHA

-320 FRNTSLDANDFF
+320 FRNTELDANDFF
-332 LNGAGKPRPRIQQNI
+332 LNEARQPRPRIQQNI
-347 FGADGGGPVGRK
+347 FGADGGGPVGRN
-359 ARLGYL
+359 AQLGYF

-382 LINATVPVLP
+382 LTNATIPVLP
-392 DTRDEATLIKT
+392 AVDRSAANLETLFKVPSI
-403 FFPNGLP
+403 
-410 AGVTNLDPVA
+410 DPVA
-420 VKLLNAQ
+420 LALLNAQ
-427 SNQFGGPFLFPKVPG
+427 SNQFGGPFLFPTVPG
-442 TPGFDNAGNLNTGL
+442 TPGLDNAGNVNTGP
-456 LTISSV
+456 LTLAAV
-462 GRYTEDQFLV
+462 GKFTENQFLV

-483 TLAWRFFWS
+483 SLTWRFFWS

-511 PAGENNL
+511 PAAENNL
-518 NFPLDIP
+518 NFPLQIP

-535 THIFNNRL
+535 THIFNNRM

-576 SLGIDRFQLGSF
+576 SMGIDRFQFGSF

-606 VEDTMSWTRGSHTLR
+606 VEDTMSWTRGPHTFR
-621 FGGELDHTSMRRTL
+621 FGGELNHTSLRRIL
-635 NVIGNPLVFFV
+635 NVIGNPLVFFT
-646 PGAPFPVT
+646 PPSNPALT
-654 DFQNFLLGSPVV
+654 DFQNFLVGSPTF

-677 YRFPAYSVFAQ
+677 YRLPAYAFFAQ
-688 DDYKATGRLTL
+688 DDYKATRRLTL
-699 NLGFRLELV
+699 NLGLRFEFV
-708 GAPYDKL
+708 GAPYDEL
-715 CQIANVDTTAASTG
+715 CQIANVDTTAAPTG

-741 DIPGFTGNLN
+741 KIPGFTGNLN
-751 RTLLRN
+751 RTALRN

-765 RIGFAYDLFGNH
+765 RIGFAYDLFGNNK
-777 RTVVRGGYGI
+777 TVVRGGYGI

-809 SVPSVLPAG
+809 SVPAG
-818 RLSCLFFVNQNCSG
+818 PPPGSLSCLFFVNQNCSG
-832 PALIPGPGMVS
+832 TALIPGPGQVS
-843 ANFVP
+843 PAFVP
-848 TPSFFQG
+848 VPSFFQG
-855 FPGGDTTQSPVFS
+855 FTSNGTGCSAAGLPLAPTNDTAQTPCFS
-868 GNVNSFGGLAV
+868 GNVNPFGALAV
-879 PLHWISATTQQ
+879 PLHWIAATTQQ

-895 ERDLGKNWFVSAG
+895 ERDLGKNWFVSVG

-951 IANAAARA
+951 TANAPARA
-959 PFQPLGPSGF
+959 PFQPLGPGGF
-969 EAFSPIANSIYH
+969 EAFSPIANSVYH
-981 SMQLTVAHHFAA
+981 SMQLTVAHHFAG

-1005 SIDDDSTVSVAF
+1005 SIDNDSTVSVAF

-1077 GAPFSVLDSGGG
+1077 GAPFSVLDSNGGS
-1089 TALQLDGGSSFSAG
+1089 ALALDGGTSFTPG
-1103 FAPGFSCR
+1103 FAPGFNCR

-1123 NNFVNPNAFVKAPV
+1123 NHFVNPAAFVPAPT
-1137 VGPDGSTG
+1137 VGPAATG

-1160 NMDLSIGKTFRIAE
+1160 NMDLSVGKTFRIGE
-1174 TQAVL
+1174 QQSVL
-1179 FRAEF
+1179 FRTEF

-1189 HPSFAN
+1189 HPSFLN
-1195 PPATDVE
+1195 PPATDVAH
-1202 NPSSLAKI
+1202 PSSLAKI
-1210 NSTIGNP
+1210 NSTVGNP

>member
-1 VYCAHDRQLD
+1 MS
-11 FNVALKVLPPGTIAD
+11 T
-26 ETARR
+26 
-31 LFRKEALAL
+31 L
-40 AKLNHP
+40 AK
-46 NIETDF
+46 F
-52 ESSTRRGLVSMFT
+52 FT
-65 RLLILASFLACSA
+65 SLFVLIFLLGSA
-78 GLALAQGGA
+78 EKTCAQGGA
-87 TGAITGTVH
+87 TGAITGTVQ
-96 DPSGGTIAGA
+96 DPSGGAIASA
-106 KVEIVSEATSQ
+106 KVEIVSEATGQ
-117 VVRDLTTDSSGSF
+117 VVRDLTTVSSGSF

-140 SVEVSAT
+140 SVGVSAA
-147 GFAKTKFSGALVRV
+147 GFATTKFTGVLVRV
-161 TETTQMT
+161 TETTRMT
-168 AVLKVTQANEVVTV
+168 AALKVTQASETVIV
-182 SAEVTTI
+182 SAEVATI
-189 NTADAAMGEALGSAA
+189 NTANAATGEALDATT

-216 QLLSLSTGASSDI
+216 QLLALSTGASSDI
-229 NNAGDLGRGTA
+229 NNAGDLGRGAA
-240 RIDVNGQR
+240 RIMVNGQR
-248 ETNNNYLIEG
+248 ETNNNYSIEG

-263 FGSGELTFTPIP
+263 FASGELTFTPIP

-288 LYDATQGRNGGGNI
+288 LYDATLGRNGGGNI
-302 DAVLKTGANKYHF
+302 DAVLKSGTKKYHA

-320 FRNTSLDANDFF
+320 FRNTDLDANDFF
-332 LNGAGKPRPRIQQNI
+332 LNKAGNPRPRIQQNI
-347 FGADGGGPVGRK
+347 FGGDGGGPVGRN
-359 ARLGYL
+359 AQLGYL

-370 GSRQRAGGSPGT
+370 GSTQRAGGSPGT

-410 AGVTNLDPVA
+410 SGVTNLDPVA
-420 VKLLNAQ
+420 VNLLNAQ

-483 TLAWRFFWS
+483 SLAWRFFWS

-511 PAGENNL
+511 PAAENHL

-606 VEDTMSWTRGSHTLR
+606 VGDTMSWTRGSHTLH

-677 YRFPAYSVFAQ
+677 YRFPAYALFAQ

-699 NLGFRLELV
+699 NLGFRLEFV

-741 DIPGFTGNLN
+741 KIPGFTGNLN

-765 RIGFAYDLFGNH
+765 RIGFAYDLFGDH

-818 RLSCLFFVNQNCSG
+818 SLSCLFFVIQNCSG
-832 PALIPGPGMVS
+832 TALIPGPGQVS
-843 ANFVP
+843 PAFVP
-848 TPSFFQG
+848 VPSFFQG
-855 FPGGDTTQSPVFS
+855 FPASCTLGNRAASTDPTQCSPNIS
-868 GNVNSFGGLAV
+868 GNVASFGALAI
-879 PLHWISATTQQ
+879 PLHWIAATTQQ
-890 WNLSV
+890 WNLAV
-895 ERDLGKNWFVSAG
+895 ERDLGKNWIVSVG

-915 HLRVTYDPDQANLV
+915 HLRVTYDPDQASLV
-929 SPQNPITLT
+929 PPKGLTLT
-938 AQNGQKFTITQNT
+938 AQNGKTFTITQNT
-951 IANAAARA
+951 FANAPARA
-959 PFQPLGPSGF
+959 PYLPVAPSGF
-969 EAFSPIANSIYH
+969 EAFSPIADSQYH
-981 SMQLTVAHHFAA
+981 ALQATLAHHFAG

-1047 YELPFYKNT
+1047 YELPFYKNA

-1064 GGWQTSGV
+1064 GGWQTSAV

-1077 GAPFSVLDSGGG
+1077 GAPFSVLDSSGG
-1089 TALQLDGGSSFSAG
+1089 TVFALDGGSPFTPG
-1103 FAPGFSCR
+1103 FASGRTCR

-1123 NNFVNPNAFVKAPV
+1123 SHFVDPNAFVAAPP
-1137 VGPDGSTG
+1137 VGFDGSTG
-1145 FGDVPRNCFIGPHQA
+1145 FGNVPRNCFIGPHQA
-1160 NMDLSIGKTFRIAE
+1160 NMDLSVGKTFSIGER
-1174 TQAVL
+1174 QHVL

-1195 PPATDVE
+1195 PSATDFQ
-1202 NPSSLAKI
+1202 NTSSLAKI
-1210 NSTIGNP
+1210 NSTVGNP
-1217 RFIQF
+1217 RIIQF

>member
-1 VYCAHDRQLD
+1 MAIAGKKQARLAEEAIMRQWGR
-11 FNVALKVLPPGTIAD
+11 VL
-26 ETARR
+26 
-31 LFRKEALAL
+31 
-40 AKLNHP
+40 
-46 NIETDF
+46 
-52 ESSTRRGLVSMFT
+52 GLT
-65 RLLILASFLACSA
+65 LILLFLAA
-78 GLALAQGGA
+78 RVAPQGGA
-87 TGAITGTVH
+87 TGAITGTVQ
-96 DPSGGTIAGA
+96 DPSGGVIGSA
-106 KVEIVSEATSQ
+106 KIEIVSEATGQ
-117 VVRDLTTDSSGSF
+117 VVRDLITDSSGSF

-140 SVEVSAT
+140 SVEVSAA
-147 GFAKTKFSGALVRV
+147 GFARTKFTGVLVRV

-168 AVLKVTQANEVVTV
+168 AALKVTQATETVTV
-182 SAEVTTI
+182 SAEVATI
-189 NTADAAMGEALGSAA
+189 NTANAATGEALDSTT

-229 NNAGDLGRGTA
+229 NNAGELGRGSA
-240 RIDVNGQR
+240 RIMVNGQR

-263 FGSGELTFTPIP
+263 FASGELTFTPIP
-275 NANAIE
+275 DANAIQ

-302 DAVLKTGANKYHF
+302 DAVLKSGTNKYHA

-320 FRNTSLDANDFF
+320 FRNTDLDANDFF
-332 LNGAGKPRPRIQQNI
+332 LNEQGKPRPRIQQNI
-347 FGADGGGPVGRK
+347 FGADGGGPVGRN
-359 ARLGYL
+359 AQLGYL

-382 LINATVPVLP
+382 LINATIPVLP
-392 DTRDEATLIKT
+392 TTPAPGCASPNPRDACTLMKT
-403 FFPNGLP
+403 FFPSGLP
-410 AGVTNLDPVA
+410 SGASQLDPVA

-427 SNQFGGPFLFPKVPG
+427 SNQFGGPFLFPTVPG
-442 TPGFDNAGNLNTGL
+442 TPGLSAGNVNTGR
-456 LTISSV
+456 LTLAAV
-462 GRYTEDQFLV
+462 GKFTEDQFLV

-483 TLAWRFFWS
+483 SLSWRFFWS

-511 PAGENNL
+511 PPAENNL
-518 NFPLDIP
+518 NFPLQIP

-535 THIFNNRL
+535 THIFNNRM

-606 VEDTMSWTRGSHTLR
+606 VADTMSWTRGPHTFR
-621 FGGELDHTSMRRTL
+621 FGGELDHTSLRRVL

-646 PGAPFPVT
+646 PGAPFNVT
-654 DFQNFLLGSPVV
+654 DFQNFLLGSPIV

-677 YRFPAYSVFAQ
+677 YRLPAYALFAQ

-699 NLGFRLELV
+699 NLGFRLEFV
-708 GAPYDKL
+708 GAPYDEL
-715 CQIANVDTTAASTG
+715 CQIANVDTAAAPTG
-729 QPFVYG
+729 QPFAYP

-741 DIPGFTGNLN
+741 KIPGFTGNLN
-751 RTLLRN
+751 RTALRN

-765 RIGFAYDLFGNH
+765 RIGFAYDLFGDH
-777 RTVVRGGYGI
+777 KTVVRGGYGI

-809 SVPSVLPAG
+809 SVPSALPAG
-818 RLSCLFFVNQNCSG
+818 SLSCLFFVDQNCSG
-832 PALIPGPGMVS
+832 AALIPGPGQVS
-843 ANFVP
+843 PAFVP
-848 TPSFFQG
+848 VPSFFQG
-855 FPGGDTTQSPVFS
+855 FPSSCTLANGAASTDPTQCSPNFS
-868 GNVNSFGGLAV
+868 GNVASFGALAI
-879 PLHWISATTQQ
+879 PLHWIAGTTQQ

-895 ERDLGKNWFVSAG
+895 ERDLGKNWFVSVG

-938 AQNGQKFTITQNT
+938 AQGGPQNGQTFTITQNT
-951 IANAAARA
+951 IANAPARA

-981 SMQLTVAHHFAA
+981 SMQLTVAHHFAG

-1005 SIDDDSTVSVAF
+1005 SIDNDSTVSVAF

-1026 PRGSRGL
+1026 PRGSRGF

-1056 GGIKGRAL
+1056 GGIMGRAL

-1089 TALQLDGGSSFSAG
+1089 TALQLDGGSSFTPG

-1123 NNFVNPNAFVKAPV
+1123 NHFVNFAAFVKAPV

-1160 NMDLSIGKTFRIAE
+1160 NMDLSVGKTFRIGE
-1174 TQAVL
+1174 QQSVL
-1179 FRAEF
+1179 FRTEF
-1184 LNVAN
+1184 LNLAN

-1195 PPATDVE
+1195 PPAADIE

-1210 NSTIGNP
+1210 NSTVGNP
-1217 RFIQF
+1217 RLIQF

>member
-1 VYCAHDRQLD
+1 MST
-11 FNVALKVLPPGTIAD
+11 F
-26 ETARR
+26 
-31 LFRKEALAL
+31 
-40 AKLNHP
+40 AKLL
-46 NIETDF
+46 IF
-52 ESSTRRGLVSMFT
+52 ISLLAFST
-65 RLLILASFLACSA
+65 

-87 TGAITGTVH
+87 TGAITGTVQ
-96 DPSGGTIAGA
+96 DPTGGLIASA
-106 KVEIVSEATSQ
+106 TVEIVSEATGQ
-117 VVRDLTTDSSGSF
+117 VVRNLTTDSSGSF

-140 SVEVSAT
+140 SIRVSAV
-147 GFAKTKFSGALVRV
+147 GFATTKFTGVVVRV

-168 AVLKVTQANEVVTV
+168 AALKVTQATETVTV
-182 SAEVTTI
+182 SAEVATI
-189 NTADAAMGEALGSAA
+189 NTANAATGEALGATT

-216 QLLSLSTGASSDI
+216 QLLALSTGASSDI
-229 NNAGDLGRGTA
+229 NNGGDLGRGTA
-240 RIDVNGQR
+240 RIMVNGQR

-263 FGSGELTFTPIP
+263 FASGELTFTPIP

-302 DAVLKTGANKYHF
+302 DAVLRSGTNKYHA

-320 FRNTSLDANDFF
+320 FRNTDLDANDFF
-332 LNGAGKPRPRIQQNI
+332 LNGAGTGVRQPRPRIQQNI
-347 FGADGGGPVGRK
+347 FGADGGGPVGRNTQF
-359 ARLGYL
+359 GYL
-365 YLNYQ
+365 YVNYQ

-382 LINATVPVLP
+382 LTNATIPYVPLA
-392 DTRDEATLIKT
+392 DRQSMTQLEADC
-403 FFPNGLP
+403 
-410 AGVTNLDPVA
+410 GVSSVDPVA
-420 VKLLNAQ
+420 FKILQAK
-427 SNQFGGPFLFPKVPG
+427 SNQFGGGAGGYLYPLPTNVPATTACL
-442 TPGFDNAGNLNTGL
+442 TPVSFIVN
-456 LTISSV
+456 SV
-462 GRYTEDQFLV
+462 GKFTENQFLV

-483 TLAWRFFWS
+483 SLAWRFFWS

-511 PAGENNL
+511 PAAENNL
-518 NFPLDIP
+518 NFPLTIP

-535 THIFNNRL
+535 THVFNNRL

-557 LLGQNTATAAQ
+557 LLGQNPVNAAQ
-568 LGIVQPGG
+568 VGIVQPGG
-576 SLGIDRFQLGSF
+576 NSGIDRFQFGSF
-588 AFGPFPGSG
+588 ALGPFPGSG

-606 VEDTMSWTRGSHTLR
+606 VEDTMSWTRGPHTFRL
-621 FGGELDHTSMRRTL
+621 GGELDHTSLRRIL
-635 NVIGNPLVFFV
+635 NVIGNPLVFFT
-646 PGAPFPVT
+646 PPSNPALT
-654 DFQNFLLGSPVV
+654 DFQNFLVGSPTF

-677 YRFPAYSVFAQ
+677 YRLPAYALFAQ

-699 NLGFRLELV
+699 NLGFRVEFV

-715 CQIANVDTTAASTG
+715 CQIANVDTTAVATG

-741 DIPGFTGNLN
+741 KIPGFTGTLD
-751 RTLLRN
+751 RTVLRN

-765 RIGFAYDLFGNH
+765 RIGFAYDIFGNH

-809 SVPSVLPAG
+809 SVPAG
-818 RLSCLFFVNQNCSG
+818 PPPGSLSCLFFLNQNCSG
-832 PALIPGPGMVS
+832 MASIPGPGQVS
-843 ANFVP
+843 QAFVP
-848 TPSFFQG
+848 VPSFFQG
-855 FPGGDTTQSPVFS
+855 FPASCTLTNGAASTDPTECSPNFS
-868 GNVNSFGGLAV
+868 GNVASFGALAV

-895 ERDLGKNWFVSAG
+895 ERDLGKNWFVSVG

-915 HLRVTYDPDQANLV
+915 HLRVTYDPDQANLA
-929 SPQNPITLT
+929 SPQNPIKVT
-938 AQNGQKFTITQNT
+938 AQGGQTFTITQNT
-951 IANAAARA
+951 TTNAPARA
-959 PFQPLGPSGF
+959 PFQPLAPGGF

-981 SMQLTVAHHFAA
+981 SMQLTVAHHFAG
-993 GLYLQSAYTYSR
+993 GLYMQSAYTYSR
-1005 SIDDDSTVSVAF
+1005 SIDNDSTVSVAF

-1056 GGIKGRAL
+1056 GGIMGRAL

-1077 GAPFSVLDSGGG
+1077 GAPFSVLDSSGGS
-1089 TALQLDGGSSFSAG
+1089 ALALDGGTSFTPG

-1111 NAVTPGSDESRL
+1111 NAVTSGSDKSRL
-1123 NNFVNPNAFVKAPV
+1123 NHFVNSAAFVPAPI

-1160 NMDLSIGKTFRIAE
+1160 NMDLSVGKTVRIGE
-1174 TQAVL
+1174 HQSVL
-1179 FRAEF
+1179 FRTEF

-1195 PPATDVE
+1195 PPATDIE
-1202 NPSSLAKI
+1202 NASSLAKI
-1210 NSTIGNP
+1210 NSTVGNP

>member
-1 VYCAHDRQLD
+1 MKHWVRAVGLT
-11 FNVALKVLPPGTIAD
+11 LSL
-26 ETARR
+26 
-31 LFRKEALAL
+31 LFLAL
-40 AKLNHP
+40 RVA
-46 NIETDF
+46 
-52 ESSTRRGLVSMFT
+52 
-65 RLLILASFLACSA
+65 
-78 GLALAQGGA
+78 AQGGA
-87 TGAITGTVH
+87 TGAITGTVQ
-96 DPSGGTIAGA
+96 DPSGGVIGSA

-140 SVEVSAT
+140 SVKVSAS
-147 GFAKTKFSGALVRV
+147 GFATTKFSGVLVRV
-161 TETTQMT
+161 TETTRMT
-168 AVLKVTQANEVVTV
+168 AALKVTQATQTVEVSAEVVTV
-182 SAEVTTI
+182 STENATT
-189 NTADAAMGEALGSAA
+189 GEALGATT

-229 NNAGDLGRGTA
+229 NNGGDLGRGTA
-240 RIDVNGQR
+240 RIMVNGQR

-258 ISSAD
+258 VSSAD
-263 FGSGELTFTPIP
+263 FASGELTFTPIP
-275 NANAIE
+275 DANAIQ

-302 DAVLKTGANKYHF
+302 DAVLKSGTNKYHG

-320 FRNTSLDANDFF
+320 FRNTNLDANDFF
-332 LNGAGKPRPRIQQNI
+332 LNMAGQPRPRIQQNI
-347 FGADGGGPVGRK
+347 FGADGGGPVGRN
-359 ARLGYL
+359 AQLGYF

-382 LINATVPVLP
+382 LINAIIPVLP
-392 DTRDEATLIKT
+392 TTPAPGCASPNPRDACTLMKT
-403 FFPNGLP
+403 FFPSGLP
-410 AGVTNLDPVA
+410 TGASQLDPVA

-427 SNQFGGPFLFPKVPG
+427 SNQFGGPFLFPTVPG
-442 TPGFDNAGNLNTGL
+442 TPGLSAGSVNTGT
-456 LTISSV
+456 LTLAAV
-462 GRYTEDQFLV
+462 GKFTENQFLV

-483 TLAWRFFWS
+483 SLAGRFFWS

-511 PAGENNL
+511 PAAENNL
-518 NFPLDIP
+518 NFPLTIP

-535 THIFNNRL
+535 THLFSNRL
-543 ANEFRFGVNIIRDD
+543 VNEFRFGVNIIRDD

-606 VEDTMSWTRGSHTLR
+606 VEDTMSWTRGPHTFR
-621 FGGELDHTSMRRTL
+621 FGGELDHTSLRRVL

-646 PGAPFPVT
+646 PGAPFNVT
-654 DFQNFLLGSPVV
+654 DFQNFLLGSPEV
-666 ALGSGGAANHD
+666 ALGSGGAPNHD
-677 YRFPAYSVFAQ
+677 YRLPAYAFFAQ

-708 GAPYDKL
+708 GAPYDEL
-715 CQIANVDTTAASTG
+715 CQIANVDTAAQTG

-741 DIPGFTGNLN
+741 KIPGFTGNLN
-751 RTLLRN
+751 HTVLRN

-765 RIGFAYDLFGNH
+765 RIGFAYDLFGDH
-777 RTVVRGGYGI
+777 KTVVRGGYGI

-818 RLSCLFFVNQNCSG
+818 SLSCLFFVNQNCSG
-832 PALIPGPGMVS
+832 AALIPGPGQVS
-843 ANFVP
+843 PAFVP
-848 TPSFFQG
+848 VPSFFQG
-855 FPGGDTTQSPVFS
+855 FPSSCTLANNTQSTDPTQCSPSFS
-868 GNVNSFGGLAV
+868 GNVASFGALAI

-895 ERDLGKNWFVSAG
+895 ERDLGKNWFVSVG

-929 SPQNPITLT
+929 SPQNPIKLT
-938 AQNGQKFTITQNT
+938 ACGPPCGNGQTYTITQNT
-951 IANAAARA
+951 IANAPARA
-959 PFQPLGPSGF
+959 SFQPLGPSGF

-981 SMQLTVAHHFAA
+981 SLQLTVAHHFAG

-1064 GGWQTSGV
+1064 GGWQTSAV

-1089 TALQLDGGSSFSAG
+1089 TALQLDGGSSFTPG
-1103 FAPGFSCR
+1103 FAAGRNCR
-1111 NAVTPGSDESRL
+1111 NAVTPGSNESRL
-1123 NNFVNPNAFVKAPV
+1123 SNFVDPNAFTLAPP

-1160 NMDLSIGKTFRIAE
+1160 NMDLSLGKTFSIGER
-1174 TQAVL
+1174 QHVL

-1195 PPATDVE
+1195 PSATDVE
-1202 NPSSLAKI
+1202 NKSSLAKI
-1210 NSTIGNP
+1210 NSTVGNP
-1217 RFIQF
+1217 RLIQF

>member
-1 VYCAHDRQLD
+1 MSSL
-11 FNVALKVLPPGTIAD
+11 
-26 ETARR
+26 ARTLIS
-31 LFRKEALAL
+31 LF
-40 AKLNHP
+40 
-46 NIETDF
+46 
-52 ESSTRRGLVSMFT
+52 V
-65 RLLILASFLACSA
+65 LILIS
-78 GLALAQGGA
+78 GPVEQMYAQGGA
-87 TGAITGTVH
+87 TGAITGTVQ
-96 DPSGGTIAGA
+96 DPSGGVIASA
-106 KVEIVSEATSQ
+106 KVEIVSEATGQ

-140 SVEVSAT
+140 SVGVSAA
-147 GFAKTKFSGALVRV
+147 GFATTKFTGVLVRV
-161 TETTQMT
+161 TETTRMT
-168 AVLKVTQANEVVTV
+168 AELKVTQTTETVTV
-182 SAEVTTI
+182 SAQVATV
-189 NTADAAMGEALGSAA
+189 NTANAATGEALDSTT

-216 QLLSLSTGASSDI
+216 QLLALSTGASSDL
-229 NNAGDLGRGTA
+229 NNAGDLGRGSA
-240 RIDVNGQR
+240 RIEVNGQR
-248 ETNNNYLIEG
+248 ETNNNYSIEG

-263 FGSGELTFTPIP
+263 FASGELTFTPIP

-288 LYDATQGRNGGGNI
+288 LYDATLGRNGGGNI
-302 DAVLKTGANKYHF
+302 DAVLKSGTNKYHF

-320 FRNTSLDANDFF
+320 FRNTELDANDFF
-332 LNGAGKPRPRIQQNI
+332 LNGAGQPRPRIQQNI
-347 FGADGGGPVGRK
+347 FGADGGGPVGRN
-359 ARLGYL
+359 AQFGYF

-382 LINATVPVLP
+382 LINATIPVLP
-392 DTRDEATLIKT
+392 AVDRSA
-403 FFPNGLP
+403 
-410 AGVTNLDPVA
+410 ANLESVFKVPSIDPVA
-420 VKLLNAQ
+420 LALLNAK
-427 SNQFGGPFLFPKVPG
+427 STQFGSPAGGFLIPSVPG
-442 TPGFDNAGNLNTGL
+442 TPGLDSAGNVNTGP
-456 LTISSV
+456 LTLAAV
-462 GRYTEDQFLV
+462 GRFREDQFMV

-483 TLAWRFFWS
+483 SLAWRFFWS

-511 PAGENNL
+511 PAAANNL
-518 NFPLDIP
+518 NFPLQIP
-525 LRGRFGSITE
+525 LRGRFGSVTE

-557 LLGQNTATAAQ
+557 LLGQNTVTAAQ

-576 SLGIDRFQLGSF
+576 SLGIDRFQFGSF
-588 AFGPFPGSG
+588 AIGPFPGSG

-606 VEDTMSWTRGSHTLR
+606 VDDTVSWTRGRHTFR
-621 FGGELDHTSMRRTL
+621 FGGELDHTSLRRIL
-635 NVIGNPLVFFV
+635 NVIGNPLVFFT
-646 PGAPFPVT
+646 PPSNPALT
-654 DFQNFLLGSPVV
+654 DFQNFLVGSPTF

-677 YRFPAYSVFAQ
+677 YRLPAYAFFAQ

-699 NLGFRLELV
+699 NLGLRFEFV
-708 GAPYDKL
+708 GAPYDEL
-715 CQIANVDTTAASTG
+715 CQIANVDTKAAPTG

-741 DIPGFTGNLN
+741 KIPGFTGNLD
-751 RTLLRN
+751 RTVMRN

-777 RTVVRGGYGI
+777 KTVVRGGYGI

-809 SVPSVLPAG
+809 SVPAG
-818 RLSCLFFVNQNCSG
+818 VPPGSLSCLFFQGQNCSN
-832 PALIPGPGMVS
+832 PALIPGPGVVS

-855 FPGGDTTQSPVFS
+855 FTANGTTCTAAGLPTAPTLDTTQTPCFS
-868 GNVNSFGGLAV
+868 GNVNSFGALAI
-879 PLHWISATTQQ
+879 PLHWIAATTQQ

-895 ERDLGKNWFVSAG
+895 ERDLGKNWFVSVG

-929 SPQNPITLT
+929 PKNGLTLT

-951 IANAAARA
+951 TANAPARA
-959 PFQPLGPSGF
+959 PFQPLAPGGF

-981 SMQLTVAHHFAA
+981 SMQLTVAHHFAG

-1056 GGIKGRAL
+1056 GGIMGRAL

-1077 GAPFSVLDSGGG
+1077 GAPFSVLDSSGGS
-1089 TALQLDGGSSFSAG
+1089 ALALDGGTSFTPG

-1111 NAVTPGSDESRL
+1111 NAVTPGSNESRL
-1123 NNFVNPNAFVKAPV
+1123 NHFVNPAAFIKAPV
-1137 VGPDGSTG
+1137 VGPGGATG
-1145 FGDVPRNCFIGPHQA
+1145 FGNVPRNCFIGPHQA
-1160 NMDLSIGKTFRIAE
+1160 NMDLSIGKTFRIGE
-1174 TQAVL
+1174 HQSVL
-1179 FRAEF
+1179 FRTEF
-1184 LNVAN
+1184 LNLAN

-1195 PPATDVE
+1195 PAAADIE

-1210 NSTIGNP
+1210 NSMVGNP
-1217 RFIQF
+1217 RLIQF
-1222 SLKYSF
+1222 SLKYSY

>member
-1 VYCAHDRQLD
+1 VSKNRS
-11 FNVALKVLPPGTIAD
+11 
-26 ETARR
+26 
-31 LFRKEALAL
+31 LFLFLSAVVFLIVSNSPLA
-40 AKLNHP
+40 
-46 NIETDF
+46 F
-52 ESSTRRGLVSMFT
+52 
-65 RLLILASFLACSA
+65 
-78 GLALAQGGA
+78 AQGGA
-87 TGAITGTVH
+87 TGAITGTVQ
-96 DPSGGTIAGA
+96 DPSGGLIASA
-106 KVEIVSEATSQ
+106 KVEIVSEATGQ

-140 SVEVSAT
+140 SVAVSAA
-147 GFAKTKFSGALVRV
+147 GFATTKFTGVLVRV

-168 AVLKVTQANEVVTV
+168 AVMNVTQAIETVIV
-182 SAEVTTI
+182 SAEVATI
-189 NTADAAMGEALGSAA
+189 NTANAVTGQALDDAT

-229 NNAGDLGRGTA
+229 NNAGDLGRGSA
-240 RIDVNGQR
+240 RIMVNGQR

-263 FGSGELTFTPIP
+263 FASGELTFTPIP
-275 NANAIE
+275 NANAIQ

-302 DAVLKTGANKYHF
+302 DAVLKSGTKKFHA

-320 FRNTSLDANDFF
+320 FRNTDLDANDFF
-332 LNGAGKPRPRIQQNI
+332 LNGAGQPRPRIQQNI
-347 FGADGGGPVGRK
+347 FGADGGGPVGRN
-359 ARLGYL
+359 AQLGYL

-370 GSRQRAGGSPGT
+370 GSRQRAGGSAGT
-382 LINATVPVLP
+382 LINATIPVLP
-392 DTRDEATLIKT
+392 AQRDEATLIKT

-410 AGVTNLDPVA
+410 SGVTSLDPVA

-427 SNQFGGPFLFPKVPG
+427 SNQFGGPFLFPTVPG
-442 TPGFDNAGNLNTGL
+442 TAGLDSAGNVNTGP
-456 LTISSV
+456 LTIAAV
-462 GRYTEDQFLV
+462 GRFTENQFMV

-483 TLAWRFFWS
+483 SLEWRFFWS

-511 PAGENNL
+511 PAAENNL
-518 NFPLDIP
+518 NFPLTIP

-557 LLGQNTATAAQ
+557 LLGQNTVTAAQ

-588 AFGPFPGSG
+588 AFGTFPGSG
-597 QFELSDSFI
+597 QFELSDSFV
-606 VEDTMSWTRGSHTLR
+606 VEDTASWTRGPHTFR
-621 FGGELDHTSMRRTL
+621 FGGELDHTSMRRVL
-635 NVIGNPLVFFV
+635 DVIGNPLVFFV

-666 ALGSGGAANHD
+666 ALGSGGVANHD
-677 YRFPAYSVFAQ
+677 YRLPAYAFFGQ
-688 DDYKATGRLTL
+688 DDYKVTGRLTL

-708 GAPYDKL
+708 GAPYDEL

-741 DIPGFTGNLN
+741 KIPGFTGNLN
-751 RTLLRN
+751 HTALRN

-777 RTVVRGGYGI
+777 KTVARGGYGI

-802 NPPFLVV
+802 NPPFLNVAV
-809 SVPSVLPAG
+809 TPPAPAG
-818 RLSCLFFVNQNCSG
+818 SLPCLFFQGQNCNN
-832 PALIPGPGMVS
+832 PALIPGPGVVS
-843 ANFVP
+843 PAFVP

-855 FPGGDTTQSPVFS
+855 FPGGDTTQSPIFGP
-868 GNVNSFGGLAV
+868 GNVSSFGALAI
-879 PLHWISATTQQ
+879 PLHWIAGTTQQ

-895 ERDLGKNWFVSAG
+895 ERDLGKNWFVSVG

-959 PFQPLGPSGF
+959 PFQPLAPSGF

-993 GLYLQSAYTYSR
+993 GLYFQSAYTYSR
-1005 SIDDDSTVSVAF
+1005 SIDNDSTVSVAF

-1056 GGIKGRAL
+1056 SGIKGRAL

-1089 TALQLDGGSSFSAG
+1089 TALQLDGGSSFTPG

-1111 NAVTPGSDESRL
+1111 NAVTSGSDKSRL
-1123 NNFVNPNAFVKAPV
+1123 NHFVNPLAFVFAPV

-1160 NMDLSIGKTFRIAE
+1160 NMDLSVGKTFRIGE
-1174 TQAVL
+1174 RQSVL
-1179 FRAEF
+1179 FRTEF

-1195 PPATDVE
+1195 PAAADVE

-1210 NSTIGNP
+1210 NSTVGNP

>member
-1 VYCAHDRQLD
+1 MVFGPFSQGKLFLSMAIAGKKEQAQFAEEAVMRHWGRVVGLTLSLL
-11 FNVALKVLPPGTIAD
+11 FFAVRVAP
-26 ETARR
+26 
-31 LFRKEALAL
+31 
-40 AKLNHP
+40 
-46 NIETDF
+46 
-52 ESSTRRGLVSMFT
+52 
-65 RLLILASFLACSA
+65 
-78 GLALAQGGA
+78 QGGA
-87 TGAITGTVH
+87 TGAISGIVQ
-96 DPSGGTIAGA
+96 DPSGGVIGSA
-106 KVEIVSEATSQ
+106 KVEIVSEATGQ
-117 VVRDLTTDSSGSF
+117 VVRDLITDSSGSF

-140 SVEVSAT
+140 SVEVSAA
-147 GFAKTKFSGALVRV
+147 GFARTKFTGVLVRV

-168 AVLKVTQANEVVTV
+168 AALKVTQATETVTV
-182 SAEVTTI
+182 SAEVATI
-189 NTADAAMGEALGSAA
+189 NTANAATGEALDSTT

-240 RIDVNGQR
+240 RIMVNGQR
-248 ETNNNYLIEG
+248 ETNNNYSIEG

-263 FGSGELTFTPIP
+263 FASGELTFTPIP
-275 NANAIE
+275 DANAIQ

-302 DAVLKTGANKYHF
+302 DAVLKSGTNKYHA

-320 FRNTSLDANDFF
+320 FRNTDLDANDFF
-332 LNGAGKPRPRIQQNI
+332 LNKAGQPRPRIQQNI
-347 FGADGGGPVGRK
+347 FGADGGGPVGRN
-359 ARLGYL
+359 AQLGYL

-382 LINATVPVLP
+382 LTNATIPVLP
-392 DTRDEATLIKT
+392 PQRDQATLIST

-410 AGVTNLDPVA
+410 AGVTSLDPVA

-427 SNQFGGPFLFPKVPG
+427 SNQFGGPFLFPTVPG
-442 TPGFDNAGNLNTGL
+442 VPGFNNSTGQFNTGT
-456 LTISSV
+456 LTIAAV
-462 GRYTEDQFLV
+462 GKFTENQFLV

-483 TLAWRFFWS
+483 SLSWRFFWS
-492 DSERFQPF
+492 DSEMFQPF

-511 PAGENNL
+511 PPAENNL
-518 NFPLDIP
+518 NFPLQIP

-535 THIFNNRL
+535 THIFNNRM

-576 SLGIDRFQLGSF
+576 GLGIDRFQFGSF

-606 VEDTMSWTRGSHTLR
+606 VEDTMSWTRGPHTFR
-621 FGGELDHTSMRRTL
+621 FGGELDHTSLRRTL

-646 PGAPFPVT
+646 PGAPFNVS
-654 DFQNFLLGSPVV
+654 DFQNFLLGSPIV

-677 YRFPAYSVFAQ
+677 YRLPAYALFAQ

-699 NLGFRLELV
+699 YLGFRLELV
-708 GAPYDKL
+708 GAPYDEL
-715 CQIANVDTTAASTG
+715 CQIANVDTAAAPTG
-729 QPFVYG
+729 QPFAYP

-741 DIPGFTGNLN
+741 KIPGFTGSLN
-751 RTLLRN
+751 RTALHN

-777 RTVVRGGYGI
+777 KTVVRGGYGI

-818 RLSCLFFVNQNCSG
+818 SLSCLFFVNQNCSG
-832 PALIPGPGMVS
+832 AALIPGPGMVS

-855 FPGGDTTQSPVFS
+855 FPGGDTTASPIFGP
-868 GNVNSFGGLAV
+868 GNVNSFGALAI
-879 PLHWISATTQQ
+879 PLHWVAGTTQQ

-895 ERDLGKNWFVSAG
+895 ERDLGKNWFVSVG

-929 SPQNPITLT
+929 SLQNPITLT
-938 AQNGQKFTITQNT
+938 AQGGPQNGQKFTITQNT
-951 IANAAARA
+951 IANAPARA

-981 SMQLTVAHHFAA
+981 SLQLTVAHHFAG

-1005 SIDDDSTVSVAF
+1005 SIDNDSTVSVAF

-1056 GGIKGRAL
+1056 GGVMGRAL

-1089 TALQLDGGSSFSAG
+1089 TALQLDGGSSFTPG
-1103 FAPGFSCR
+1103 FAPGFNCR
-1111 NAVTPGSDESRL
+1111 NAVTRGSDESRL
-1123 NNFVNPNAFVKAPV
+1123 NHFVSAAAFVLAPV

-1160 NMDLSIGKTFRIAE
+1160 NMDLSVGKTFRIAE
-1174 TQAVL
+1174 TQSVL
-1179 FRAEF
+1179 FRTEF

-1195 PPATDVE
+1195 PPAADVE

-1217 RFIQF
+1217 RLIQF

>member
-1 VYCAHDRQLD
+1 M
-11 FNVALKVLPPGTIAD
+11 
-26 ETARR
+26 
-31 LFRKEALAL
+31 FR
-40 AKLNHP
+40 
-46 NIETDF
+46 
-52 ESSTRRGLVSMFT
+52 
-65 RLLILASFLACSA
+65 RLLIFVGFFAFPV
-78 GLALAQGGA
+78 GLVWAQGGA
-87 TGAITGTVH
+87 TGAISGTVQ
-96 DPSGGTIAGA
+96 DPSGGLIASA
-106 KVEIVSEATSQ
+106 KVEIVNEATGQ

-140 SVEVSAT
+140 SVGVSAA
-147 GFAKTKFSGALVRV
+147 GFATTKFAGVLVRV
-161 TETTQMT
+161 TETTRMT
-168 AVLKVTQANEVVTV
+168 AVLKVTQATETVTV
-182 SAEVTTI
+182 SAEVATI
-189 NTADAAMGEALGSAA
+189 NTANAATGQALDATT
-204 VSTLPLPTQNFQ
+204 VSTLPSPTQNFQ
-216 QLLSLSTGASSDI
+216 QLLALSTGASSDI
-229 NNAGDLGRGTA
+229 TNAGDLGRGTA
-240 RIDVNGQR
+240 RIMVNGQR
-248 ETNNNYLIEG
+248 ETNNNYSIEG

-263 FGSGELTFTPIP
+263 FASGELTFTPIP

-288 LYDATQGRNGGGNI
+288 LYDATLGRNGGGNI
-302 DAVLKTGANKYHF
+302 DAVLKGGTKKYHA

-320 FRNTSLDANDFF
+320 FRNTDLDANDFF
-332 LNGAGKPRPRIQQNI
+332 LNGAGSGTRQPRPRIQQNI
-347 FGADGGGPVGRK
+347 FGADGGGPVGRN
-359 ARLGYL
+359 AQLGYV

-382 LINATVPVLP
+382 LINATIPVLP
-392 DTRDEATLIKT
+392 ADRSAASLESAFSFPGNANCPAETLTQIDSVS
-403 FFPNGLP
+403 L
-410 AGVTNLDPVA
+410 A
-420 VKLLNAQ
+420 LLNAKG
-427 SNQFGGPFLFPKVPG
+427 SQFGRDANGFLFPSLPG
-442 TPGFDNAGNLNTGL
+442 TPGVTVIFDPKSGKCSTSVNSGT
-456 LTISSV
+456 LTLAAV
-462 GRYTEDQFLV
+462 GRFREDQFVV

-483 TLAWRFFWS
+483 SLAWRFFWS

-511 PAGENNL
+511 PAAANNL
-518 NFPLDIP
+518 NFPLTIP

-535 THIFNNRL
+535 THIFNNRM

-576 SLGIDRFQLGSF
+576 SLGIDRFQFGSF

-606 VEDTMSWTRGSHTLR
+606 VEDTMSWTRGPHTFR
-621 FGGELDHTSMRRTL
+621 FGGDLDHTSMRRIL

-654 DFQNFLLGSPVV
+654 DFQNFLLGSPEV

-677 YRFPAYSVFAQ
+677 YRLPAYAFFAQ
-688 DDYKATGRLTL
+688 DDYRVTKKLTL
-699 NLGFRLELV
+699 NLGFRTEFV
-708 GAPYDKL
+708 GAPYDEL
-715 CQIANVDTTAASTG
+715 CQIANVDTTAAPTG

-741 DIPGFTGNLN
+741 KIPGFTGNLN

-809 SVPSVLPAG
+809 SVPSVLPKG
-818 RLSCLFFVNQNCSG
+818 SLSCLFFVNQNCSG
-832 PALIPGPGMVS
+832 AALIPGPGVVS

-855 FPGGDTTQSPVFS
+855 FPSSCTLANQTASTDPTECAPNFS
-868 GNVNSFGGLAV
+868 GNVNSFGALAI

-895 ERDLGKNWFVSAG
+895 EHDLGKNWFVSVG
-908 YVGTKGT
+908 YIGTKGT

-981 SMQLTVAHHFAA
+981 SMQLTVAHHFAG

-1103 FAPGFSCR
+1103 FATVPTVRNCH
-1111 NAVTPGSDESRL
+1111 NAVTPGGDESRL
-1123 NNFVNPNAFVKAPV
+1123 DHFVDPNAFVPAPV

-1145 FGDVPRNCFIGPHQA
+1145 FGNVPRNCFIGPHQA
-1160 NMDLSIGKTFRIAE
+1160 NMDLSVGKTFRIAE
-1174 TQAVL
+1174 TQSVL

-1195 PPATDVE
+1195 PPATDVA

-1210 NSTIGNP
+1210 NSTVGNP